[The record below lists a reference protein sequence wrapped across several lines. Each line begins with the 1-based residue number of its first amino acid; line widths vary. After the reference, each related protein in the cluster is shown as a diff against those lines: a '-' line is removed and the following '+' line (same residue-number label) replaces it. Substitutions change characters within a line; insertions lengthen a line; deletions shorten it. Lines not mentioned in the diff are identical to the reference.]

1 MLIAVDID
9 VESYNRAGVVDPLR
23 HGQGRAG
30 HVDRGK
36 GRTGHVD
43 RRKVAFAQQE
53 TMAVTIRVH
62 VGPYYLSPVIDP
74 KGHRPQRRV
83 SVGGSI
89 VVKTPLLQMKP

>member
-1 MLIAVDID
+1 MVPPRAGDVNGRIDALAQDEAVLIAVAID

-43 RRKVAFAQQE
+43 RGKVAFAQQE
-53 TMAVTIRVH
+53 TMAVTIRV
-62 VGPYYLSPVIDP
+62 
-74 KGHRPQRRV
+74 
-83 SVGGSI
+83 
-89 VVKTPLLQMKP
+89 T